1 MSELNY
7 EELILLDNF
16 IYLRWES
23 EKNAL
28 LIDIVNE
35 ILKDN
40 NLDKLINKEENCIVK
55 MPAEEW
61 TDTLEKMKIKPN
73 LKNLKLHNLKS
84 TNDGFRAACFIDD
97 ELNAT
102 VVFRGSSSKEEWD
115 DNGKGAYEYD
125 TKDQEKA
132 LFYINSLEFDNITV
146 TGHSKGG
153 NKAQYVAVLSTKIK
167 RCISVNGQ
175 GFSNEFIKKYS
186 EDIENNKYKI
196 ICINCKYDYV
206 NCLLNTIAN
215 QSYYIS
221 TELQI
226 NPFFYHKCNI
236 LLDKYGNLRKE
247 SKRAF
252 FSKIINDFSTSLISD
267 LPKELRILVMEGLMS
282 IIEAFLCRNLIN
294 ENIIKIAGG
303 TLIILMY
310 GKYFKYK
317 EAFAISY
324 SVLEMILVPLLLWKD
339 FIDIDETHSK
349 EKYKELQRKI
359 ISMENNVLNKLGII
373 SDKAEIFTKI
383 KNNNNLIDNNRI
395 IKNIQNTLDKFT
407 KSLYDEELNMQ

>member
-16 IYLRWES
+16 IYLEWES
-23 EKNAL
+23 EKSTI
-28 LIDIVNE
+28 IDIVNG
-35 ILKDN
+35 ILKGN
-40 NLDKLINKEENCIVK
+40 NLDKLINKEENCIAK
-55 MPAEEW
+55 MPIDEW
-61 TDTLEKMKIKPN
+61 IDILEKMKIKPN
-73 LKNLKLHNLKS
+73 FKSLKLHNLEN

-102 VVFRGSSSKEEWD
+102 VVFRGTSSKEEWD

-132 LFYINSLEFDNITV
+132 LFYINNLEFDNITV

-153 NKAQYVAVLSTKIK
+153 NKAQYVSVLSPKIK
-167 RCISVNGQ
+167 RCISINGQ

-186 EDIENNKYKI
+186 EDIENNKHKI
-196 ICINCKYDYV
+196 VCINCKYDYV
-206 NCLLNTIAN
+206 NCLLNTIAS
-215 QSYYIS
+215 QIHYIS
-221 TELQI
+221 TEFQI

-236 LLDKYGNLRKE
+236 LLDKYGNLRGE

-252 FSKIINDFSTSLISD
+252 FSKIINDFSTSIVSD
-267 LPKELRILVMEGLMS
+267 LPNELRRLVMESLMS
-282 IIEAFLCRNLIN
+282 LIEIFLCKDMLN

-303 TLIILMY
+303 TLIMLMY

-324 SVLEMILVPLLLWKD
+324 SVLEMLLVPLLLWND
-339 FIDIDETHSK
+339 FIDIEEKYSK
-349 EKYKELQRKI
+349 EKYKKMLSKI
-359 ISMENNVLNKLGII
+359 VFMENNILNKLHVI
-373 SDKAEIFTKI
+373 SDKTEIFTKI
-383 KNNNNLIDNNRI
+383 KNSNNLIDNNKI
-395 IKNIQNTLDKFT
+395 INNIQNILNKFT
-407 KSLYDEELNMQ
+407 KSLYNDELNM

>member
-28 LIDIVNE
+28 IIDIVNE

-61 TDTLEKMKIKPN
+61 IDTLEKMKIKPN

-167 RCISVNGQ
+167 RCISINGQ

-186 EDIENNKYKI
+186 EDIENNK
-196 ICINCKYDYV
+196 
-206 NCLLNTIAN
+206 
-215 QSYYIS
+215 
-221 TELQI
+221 
-226 NPFFYHKCNI
+226 
-236 LLDKYGNLRKE
+236 
-247 SKRAF
+247 SK
-252 FSKIINDFSTSLISD
+252 D
-267 LPKELRILVMEGLMS
+267 
-282 IIEAFLCRNLIN
+282 
-294 ENIIKIAGG
+294 IK
-303 TLIILMY
+303 
-310 GKYFKYK
+310 
-317 EAFAISY
+317 
-324 SVLEMILVPLLLWKD
+324 
-339 FIDIDETHSK
+339 
-349 EKYKELQRKI
+349 
-359 ISMENNVLNKLGII
+359 
-373 SDKAEIFTKI
+373 
-383 KNNNNLIDNNRI
+383 
-395 IKNIQNTLDKFT
+395 
-407 KSLYDEELNMQ
+407 